1 MADFVGTLLLLGIG
15 VVIGTIGMR
24 VLWLMSL
31 EDKENQNDRS

>member
-31 EDKENQNDRS
+31 